1 MITYPIHFET
11 TGNTKAG
18 IQTKWN
24 SCASNIDISC
34 SVPKEFE
41 GPGEAFSPEDLYL
54 LAIQNCFIGTFKVF
68 AEHSK
73 LNYTNLQVISK
84 LKVDKDEQ
92 SKPWMD
98 TIHLQI
104 TVSGV
109 SDERR
114 LNLIVNKTLETGFIL
129 RSVKTKITSELVI
142 QA

>member
-1 MITYPIHFET
+1 MITYPIQFES
-11 TGNTKAG
+11 TGETGPG
-18 IQTKWN
+18 IQTKWH
-24 SCASNIDISC
+24 SCASNNNIHC

-73 LNYTNLQVISK
+73 LTYTNLEVTSNLI
-84 LKVDKDEQ
+84 VDKDEH

-98 TIHLQI
+98 RIHLQI
-104 TVSGV
+104 TFSGV

-114 LNLIVNKTLETGFIL
+114 LKLLVNKTLETGFIL
-129 RSVKTKITSELVI
+129 RSVKTKITSELLI
-142 QA
+142 KP